1 MIVKIVLT
9 LSLVA
14 FAMMLLADVLLRFG
28 LPSLPELVT
37 QLAILTLLSAFL
49 LLVAAGLFML
59 SQHIILAWK
68 IYFSAG
74 QRLQRRL
81 WFIQAKQDRLVRLLH
96 FRRLQ
101 ISYFTKLKTKQL
113 LSVNDQ
119 QQLQLIS
126 KDIAKNLSR
135 LKGQLPNQTYIKLHQ
150 EHRQCL
156 VLKDIQ
162 ALLRLQQK
170 IHDFQKSVNH

>member
-1 MIVKIVLT
+1 
-9 LSLVA
+9 
-14 FAMMLLADVLLRFG
+14 
-28 LPSLPELVT
+28 
-37 QLAILTLLSAFL
+37 
-49 LLVAAGLFML
+49 
-59 SQHIILAWK
+59 
-68 IYFSAG
+68 
-74 QRLQRRL
+74 
-81 WFIQAKQDRLVRLLH
+81 
-96 FRRLQ
+96 LQ
-101 ISYFTKLKTKQL
+101 INYFTKLKTKQL

-170 IHDFQKSVNH
+170 IHDFQKSVSH